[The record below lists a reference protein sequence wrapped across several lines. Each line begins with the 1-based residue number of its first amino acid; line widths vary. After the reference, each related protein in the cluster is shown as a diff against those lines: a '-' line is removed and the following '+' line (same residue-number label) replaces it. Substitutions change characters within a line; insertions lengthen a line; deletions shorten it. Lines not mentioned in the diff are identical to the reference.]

1 MKKESKN
8 LYNALVSDP
17 KSVFYVTNK
26 ITMNLIKKGKQ
37 SLYQKDIVFVNI
49 YYKLEN
55 KDPELETL
63 PLNTP
68 FNEKKNKI
76 LFARHYKALV
86 DLLKLYKQI

>member
-1 MKKESKN
+1 
-8 LYNALVSDP
+8 
-17 KSVFYVTNK
+17 
-26 ITMNLIKKGKQ
+26 MNLIKKGKQ

-68 FNEKKNKI
+68 FNEKKKNIICKT
-76 LFARHYKALV
+76 L
-86 DLLKLYKQI
+86 